1 MSTQPPLSFNPRD
14 VAAMP
19 SLRVE
24 SAVAGACLTAQ
35 AIRERFA
42 SHVAWTPDVVQEPVW
57 PDIGRMRPAA
67 VLVGL
72 VEREQVYLVLTHRAA
87 HLKQHAAQ
95 VAFAGG
101 KIDATDGSAEDAA
114 LREAQEEIGVPAH
127 AVQVLGRLSEYS
139 TGTGFHIVPVVGFIS
154 SDVVYQPDP
163 SEVEQVF
170 EVPLAFITDPTNHRY
185 HMVVRDG
192 VERCWWSMP
201 YTDAQGYEHYIWG
214 ATAGMLRNLYQYL
227 LAPVR

>member
-1 MSTQPPLSFNPRD
+1 
-14 VAAMP
+14 
-19 SLRVE
+19 
-24 SAVAGACLTAQ
+24 
-35 AIRERFA
+35 
-42 SHVAWTPDVVQEPVW
+42 
-57 PDIGRMRPAA
+57 MRPAA

-72 VEREQVYLVLTHRAA
+72 VEREQLYLVLTRRAA
-87 HLKQHAAQ
+87 HLKLHAAQ

-101 KIDATDGSAEDAA
+101 KIDATDNSAEDAA
-114 LREAQEEIGVPAH
+114 LREAYEEIGVPAH
-127 AVQVLGRLSEYS
+127 AVQVLGRLSGYS

-170 EVPLAFITDPTNHRY
+170 EVPLAFITDPANHRY

-192 VERCWWSMP
+192 IERRWWSMP
-201 YTDAQGYEHYIWG
+201 YTDAQGYEHFIWG